1 MISLLRDH
9 LHRSMKSISFFD
21 VGYWRLPKIPLQ
33 TQLLL
38 GLGMHPIILDLS
50 TRRFEISLVIPIPSG
65 MYIGIEQD
73 LKLCVI
79 KNEKNLI
86 KVRFITINRPQK
98 LTESPM
104 NTESQ
109 RILKNLKF
117 FVVFFHIDQPRTD

>member
-1 MISLLRDH
+1 
-9 LHRSMKSISFFD
+9 MKSISFFD

-117 FVVFFHIDQPRTD
+117 FVVFFSHRST